1 MRRCA
6 SIFATLILG
15 TALAAAQ
22 DFSVYPD
29 LIVLAEKEGADL
41 GCEPVP
47 DARSLE
53 VLSPVL
59 PRGGHL
65 TLVLVVR
72 AKAGTG
78 FAVDVGLNPKDRT
91 LLRLFR
97 FFPGT
102 RYANSSFAQPLQ
114 EAPLP
119 LRGRIGEGQR
129 CAIFLLDVEAKRDVP
144 MERVKV
150 EPAAWLEGSDADTGW
165 SRYPLEVRIGET
177 RTERETGF
185 EECDVPLETVARAA
199 YLGAEKGCRP
209 VQLSCKPTMEST
221 VGSLLTRQLH
231 SDFPIPADR
240 PACSEIDAQEPL
252 IPGLLKAR
260 AKAARGR

>member
-1 MRRCA
+1 MRNC
-6 SIFATLILG
+6 ATLLAICILG
-15 TALAAAQ
+15 TAIAAAQ

-47 DARSLE
+47 DARGLE

-72 AKAGTG
+72 AKPGTG
-78 FAVDVGLNPKDRT
+78 FAVDVGLNPKERT
-91 LLRLFR
+91 PLRLFR
-97 FFPGT
+97 FFPGM

-129 CAIFLLDVEAKRDVP
+129 CAIFLLDVAANRDAP
-144 MERVKV
+144 LERVKV
-150 EPAAWLEGSDADTGW
+150 EPAAWLEGANADTGW
-165 SRYPLEVRIGET
+165 SRYPLEVRIGEA
-177 RTERETGF
+177 RSDRETGL
-185 EECDVPLETVARAA
+185 EECDAPLESVARAA

-209 VQLSCKPTMEST
+209 VQLSCKATMEAT
-221 VGSLLTRQLH
+221 VGSLLTRQLN

-252 IPGLLKAR
+252 LPALLKAR